1 MNKYLKESI
10 LWVFIALPYA
20 YLAAIWNQLPERV
33 PTHFD
38 LAGNVDAWSGKSTL
52 LFLPGALGIGIY
64 LLLLLIPVFDPKR
77 KIQQMG
83 DKYYTFRFLL
93 TFFFSIFAI
102 YLLYVSKT
110 GTMKSPAMLV
120 ALVGV
125 LFAIL
130 GNYFQ
135 TVRPNYFIGIR
146 TPWTLENE
154 EVWKKT
160 HRIGGRLWMAGGMLM
175 AVLAFIIPN
184 NLVLAITLGV
194 LLTILVVVPIV
205 FSYTAFQKEK
215 AIGTKDQVQ

>member
-10 LWVFIALPYA
+10 LWAFIALPYV
-20 YLAAIWNQLPERV
+20 YLAAIWNLLPDQV

-38 LAGNVDAWSGKSTL
+38 LAGNVDTWSGKSTL
-52 LFLPGALGIGIY
+52 LFLPGALGVGIY
-64 LLLLLIPVFDPKR
+64 LLMLLIPVLDPKR

-160 HRIGGRLWMAGGMLM
+160 HRMGGRLWMAGGMLM
-175 AVLAFIIPN
+175 AVLAFIIPG
-184 NLVLAITLGV
+184 NLVLAIVLGV
-194 LLTILVVVPIV
+194 LLTILVVIPIV
-205 FSYTAFQKEK
+205 FSYTEFQREK
-215 AIGTKDQVQ
+215 VSGNRG

>member
-10 LWVFIALPYA
+10 LWAFIVLPYV
-20 YLAAIWNQLPERV
+20 YLAAIWNQLPAQV

-38 LAGNVDAWSGKSTL
+38 FAGNVDTWSGKNTL
-52 LFLPGALGIGIY
+52 LFLPGALGIAIY
-64 LLLLLIPVFDPKR
+64 LVLLLIPVFDPKR

-83 DKYYTFRFLL
+83 NKYYTFRFLL

-110 GTMKSPAMLV
+110 GVMKSPAMLI

-146 TPWTLENE
+146 TPWTLESE
-154 EVWKKT
+154 EVWRKT
-160 HRIGGRLWMAGGMLM
+160 HHLSGRLWMAGGILM
-175 AVLAFIIPN
+175 AVLAFIICN
-184 NLVLAITLGV
+184 NLILAIMLGV
-194 LLTILVVVPIV
+194 LFTILVIVPVV
-205 FSYTAFQKEK
+205 FSYTEFKKETES
-215 AIGTKDQVQ
+215 GNRG